1 MPSTVATPD
10 TTRIR
15 FALHGGAGDMPPK
28 DHGYAEQQQAMRE
41 IAQRAQT
48 ALLAGAAALDVVLQ
62 AVEALED
69 CPLFNAGCG
78 SVLNREGVAEMDAA
92 IMDGDGRCGAVGAC
106 QRVRNPVQLARAL
119 LDDARH
125 VMFCGSNA
133 DAAAQRHGITMADP
147 DYFLTDLRIAQ
158 QKKALAENRIVLDH
172 DEPFGDAKGT
182 VGAVARDAFGRL
194 AAATSTGGMTNK
206 IPGRV
211 GDSPIIGAGTWANNA
226 TCAVSATGH
235 GESYIRANLAAQMHW
250 RMALAG
256 TTLESAASE
265 ALDDVREIGGTGGLI
280 AIAANGDMAL
290 PHTTT
295 GMFRAWFAG
304 DEAVSTGALD

>member
-1 MPSTVATPD
+1 MSQADPSL
-10 TTRIR
+10 IR

-28 DHGYAEQQQAMRE
+28 DHDYSQQQHAMRE
-41 IAQRAQT
+41 IAQRAQA
-48 ALLAGAAALDVVLQ
+48 ALLAGQPALDVVQQ

-69 CPLFNAGCG
+69 CPLFNAGHG
-78 SVLNREGVAEMDAA
+78 AVLNREGVAELDAA

-125 VMFCGSNA
+125 VMFCGPNA
-133 DAAAQRHGITMADP
+133 DAAAERHGIAMADP
-147 DYFLTDLRIAQ
+147 SYFLTELRVAQ
-158 QKKALAENRIVLDH
+158 QKKALEQNRIVLDH

-182 VGAVARDAFGRL
+182 VGAVARDAFGKL

-250 RMALAG
+250 RMVLGDAG
-256 TTLESAASE
+256 LERAAAE
-265 ALDDVREIGGTGGLI
+265 ALDDVREIGGTGGVI
-280 AIAANGDMAL
+280 AIAANGDMVL
-290 PHTTT
+290 PFTTT
-295 GMFRAWFAG
+295 GMFRAWIDA
-304 DEAVSTGALD
+304 DETIRTGALD

>member
-1 MPSTVATPD
+1 MTDLEPQL
-10 TTRIR
+10 IR

-28 DHGYAEQQQAMRE
+28 DHGYVEQQQAMRE
-41 IAQRAQT
+41 IAERAQA
-48 ALLAGAAALDVVLQ
+48 ALIAGTPALDVVQQ

-69 CPLFNAGCG
+69 CPLFNAGHG
-78 SVLNREGVAEMDAA
+78 AVLNREGVAELDAA
-92 IMDGDGRCGAVGAC
+92 IMDGDGRAGAVGAC

-119 LDDARH
+119 LDDGRH
-125 VMFCGSNA
+125 VMFAGPNA
-133 DAAAQRHGITMADP
+133 DAAAQRHGIALADP
-147 DYFLTDLRIAQ
+147 AYFVTELRATQ
-158 QKKALAENRIVLDH
+158 QKKALASNRIVLDH

-182 VGAVARDAFGRL
+182 VGAVARDGFGNL

-256 TTLESAASE
+256 ASLQAAADE
-265 ALDDVREIGGTGGLI
+265 ALEDVREIGGTGGLI
-280 AIAANGDMAL
+280 AIAANGDIVL

-295 GMFRAWFAG
+295 GMFRASFSADG
-304 DEAVSTGALD
+304 AVATGALD